1 MRTKTRSIEQIIEE
15 QVRKWQFSKTEPKA
29 ETVFRPI
36 VTISRE
42 PGSGGNVIGERL
54 ARRLDLD
61 LFHQEMIHAMAKSA
75 KVSSRLL
82 ETLDERG
89 LSALDDWMAYM
100 VDARHMWPDQYMKHL
115 MKVIGAIGRHGGAV
129 LIGRG
134 ANFILPPERRFSVR
148 VIAPFDVRAA
158 NVARDHQVSEKDAR
172 NRITKTDSQR
182 RAFIRKFLQH
192 QHRRS
197 PKLRHRRQHRQCL
210 HRWRGGGDCRIPGDA
225 NGRESPQSGT
235 NAFSSG
241 GGNKIAIV
249 TGQTGVMYDP
259 KRHLFQ
265 ERPYRRAQSRPQRLK
280 RRRLRRIIS
289 SWQ

>member
-29 ETVFRPI
+29 EAVFRPI
-36 VTISRE
+36 VTLSRE

-61 LFHQEMIHAMAKSA
+61 LFHQEVIHAMAKSA

-89 LSALDDWMAYM
+89 LSVLDDWMAYM

-148 VIAPFDVRAA
+148 VIAPFEIRAA

-182 RAFIRKFLQH
+182 RAFIRKYFNTSIADPLNYDMVVNTG
-192 QHRRS
+192 S
-197 PKLRHRRQHRQCL
+197 VSID
-210 HRWRGGGDCRIPGDA
+210 GA
-225 NGRESPQSGT
+225 VE
-235 NAFSSG
+235 
-241 GGNKIAIV
+241 AIV
-249 TGQTGVMYDP
+249 GFLGMQAAGKARD
-259 KRHLFQ
+259 Q
-265 ERPYRRAQSRPQRLK
+265 AQKHSTRVAATK
-280 RRRLRRIIS
+280 
-289 SWQ
+289 

>member
-1 MRTKTRSIEQIIEE
+1 MRTKSRSIEQIIEE
-15 QVRKWQFSKTEPKA
+15 QVRKWQFSKAEPKT
-29 ETVFRPI
+29 EVTFRPI

-54 ARRLDLD
+54 ARRLSLD

-89 LSALDDWMAYM
+89 LSVLEDWMAYM

-148 VIAPFDVRAA
+148 VIAPFDVRAT
-158 NVARDHQVSEKDAR
+158 NVVRDHQVSEKDAR

-182 RAFIRKFLQH
+182 RAFIRKYFNTSIADPLNYDMVVNTGSVSIDGAVAAIAGVLGMQA
-192 QHRRS
+192 
-197 PKLRHRRQHRQCL
+197 
-210 HRWRGGGDCRIPGDA
+210 GGKARDKTQMHSARVA
-225 NGRESPQSGT
+225 
-235 NAFSSG
+235 
-241 GGNKIAIV
+241 AI
-249 TGQTGVMYDP
+249 
-259 KRHLFQ
+259 K
-265 ERPYRRAQSRPQRLK
+265 
-280 RRRLRRIIS
+280 
-289 SWQ
+289 

>member
-36 VTISRE
+36 VTLSRE
-42 PGSGGNVIGERL
+42 PGSGGNVIGDRL
-54 ARRLDLD
+54 ARRLGLD

-89 LSALDDWMAYM
+89 LSVLDDWMAYM
-100 VDARHMWPDQYMKHL
+100 VDTRHMWPDQYMKHL

-182 RAFIRKFLQH
+182 RAFIRKYFNTSIADPLNYDMVVNTGTVSIDGAVEAIAGFLGMRVAGKARNQA
-192 QHRRS
+192 QTDSTRV
-197 PKLRHRRQHRQCL
+197 
-210 HRWRGGGDCRIPGDA
+210 A
-225 NGRESPQSGT
+225 
-235 NAFSSG
+235 
-241 GGNKIAIV
+241 AI
-249 TGQTGVMYDP
+249 
-259 KRHLFQ
+259 K
-265 ERPYRRAQSRPQRLK
+265 
-280 RRRLRRIIS
+280 
-289 SWQ
+289 

>member
-89 LSALDDWMAYM
+89 LSVLDDWMAYM

-134 ANFILPPERRFSVR
+134 ANFILPPEERLSVLVVAPREIRIQR
-148 VIAPFDVRAA
+148 VAEHYGVLPEDA
-158 NVARDHQVSEKDAR
+158 EK
-172 NRITKTDSQR
+172 RIE
-182 RAFIRKFLQH
+182 
-192 QHRRS
+192 
-197 PKLRHRRQHRQCL
+197 
-210 HRWRGGGDCRIPGDA
+210 
-225 NGRESPQSGT
+225 N
-235 NAFSSG
+235 
-241 GGNKIAIV
+241 
-249 TGQTGVMYDP
+249 
-259 KRHLFQ
+259 
-265 ERPYRRAQSRPQRLK
+265 RLK
-280 RRRLRRIIS
+280 KRS
-289 SWQ
+289 SFVRKNFAKNIADPVYYDLTINTGFMSLDDAARTICQVWSGR